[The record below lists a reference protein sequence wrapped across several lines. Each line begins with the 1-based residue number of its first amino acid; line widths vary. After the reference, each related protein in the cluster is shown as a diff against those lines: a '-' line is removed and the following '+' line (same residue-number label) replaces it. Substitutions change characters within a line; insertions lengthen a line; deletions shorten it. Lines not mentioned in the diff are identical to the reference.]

1 MVGFLCLNML
11 NYALYLTFTVRKCAI
26 GNTGAV
32 VFYPHYVPTGLR
44 ETRGLFVFYP
54 PHVPTGLREIPGLL
68 FSTHL
73 ASLQDS
79 WKQRLRCFLLPTS
92 HPYGTSGNTGFVVF
106 YPPRVPT
113 GLLETTAPVFS
124 TTYIA
129 SLRDFGKYRVC
140 CFLPTSRPYRT
151 PGNNGSGVF
160 YYLHRIPTGLWK
172 TPGPVFFLP
181 VLIP

>member
-1 MVGFLCLNML
+1 MILNHPSFQRFENIPFIVCNFKFFLDINILLQETSLGMVGFLCLNML

-129 SLRDFGKYRVC
+129 SLQDSGKHRGP
-140 CFLPTSRPYRT
+140 FS
-151 PGNNGSGVF
+151 F
-160 YYLHRIPTGLWK
+160 YLY
-172 TPGPVFFLP
+172 
-181 VLIP
+181 